1 MGEVISRSTRAGDV
15 EVAPLEDG
23 SILFDPESKQFF
35 MLNRSAAMLWDELEK
50 EASSDEL
57 AGKLCAQFP
66 ELSMDD
72 ARRDVEQ
79 ALKDLDEAGL
89 ITRR

>member
-1 MGEVISRSTRAGDV
+1 MGEVISRSTSDV

-23 SILFDPESKQFF
+23 SILFDPSSKQFY
-35 MLNRSAAMLWDELEK
+35 MLNRSAAMLWEELEN
-50 EASSDEL
+50 ESSSDEL

-66 ELSMDD
+66 DLSMDD

-79 ALKDLDEAGL
+79 ALNDLSEAGL